1 MEEDDIR
8 SWHKKPTS
16 RGDDQK
22 STVLQESFKKC
33 WNVGAHMIKQ
43 FDEQESEESEEEEE
57 APVQGRPVPTTRS
70 PAPEKTAAAEEESS
84 EEEDGASGEEEDDDE
99 ESGEGTGEES
109 E

>member
-8 SWHKKPTS
+8 SWHRKSTS

-22 STVLQESFKKC
+22 TTGLQENFKKC

-43 FDEQESEESEEEEE
+43 FDEQESEESEEE
-57 APVQGRPVPTTRS
+57 APMQGRPVPTTSRS
-70 PAPEKTAAAEEESS
+70 PAPEEESS
-84 EEEDGASGEEEDDDE
+84 EEEEEASGEEDDDE
-99 ESGEGTGEES
+99 ESGEGTEEES